1 MVGGEEPVA
10 LALTARSTDE
20 KDAIPSADSVYPI
33 IYIQDTHTEQPHD
46 KPNSNHNTSSN
57 PIDSSSSSISVS
69 NNDPRN
75 SSSSSSD
82 QGAAVYNQNYDEQ
95 SDSSF
100 SAWDQD
106 DLFDDDEDDQH
117 DGATGTANKELMLD
131 EHNSQNDEFD
141 DEYED
146 EYDVDP
152 KARRPDS
159 EQPSNSGAS
168 LSSGVGISDDS
179 FRNDDTKASSVLF
192 GARRKPTTKLGSND
206 AIKFVET
213 PHGKAG
219 FVYQAPPVIV
229 GNADNKEE
237 TVYKKK
243 SDTSL
248 QNSST
253 DVKQR
258 ITPVLT
264 ADGKVALLYRGAVDS
279 GSTGKYEP
287 IRNFNTFD
295 EKSVV
300 EAITDTTTVSEVTTI
315 STTTTTTVTSTTTV
329 LSYLESAIPDN
340 TEENALLPNINRPL
354 SEVLG
359 VKKNQFTQFRIKDQN
374 VPSESSTQTKF
385 ADSSNRIPENSD
397 FELNSRSREDEP
409 SQIMPPPRGDNAT
422 SHVDSDYD
430 EDTSSFS
437 DALSKTEVVNLAI
450 IPAFDSDLAAIQEQ
464 EDRRAAE
471 EEAAAAANG
480 DENARGHYRSRQN
493 HRRNMEDLS
502 AIHCAMQAMVAIA
515 AMATV
520 FGMLGA
526 YFKTRVLDQLT
537 IMHWWEMV
545 GVRYWVGF
553 SRRGGVIL

>member
-1 MVGGEEPVA
+1 MLAAGEPVA
-10 LALTARSTDE
+10 LALTARSTQE
-20 KDAIPSADSVYPI
+20 KHATTTTDSVYPI
-33 IYIQDTHTEQPHD
+33 IYIQDTQKEQHVDND
-46 KPNSNHNTSSN
+46 KNHTSSI
-57 PIDSSSSSISVS
+57 PIEISSSVS
-69 NNDPRN
+69 NNELRVSSSRV
-75 SSSSSSD
+75 SSSSSS
-82 QGAAVYNQNYDEQ
+82 GTVAEVYNQNYDEQ

-100 SAWDQD
+100 SSWDQD
-106 DLFDDDEDDQH
+106 DLFDDDEDDDQF
-117 DGATGTANKELMLD
+117 DGKTEKSGKGLRLD

-152 KARRPDS
+152 KARHPDS
-159 EQPSNSGAS
+159 EKSSSSGSS
-168 LSSGVGISDDS
+168 LSSTISSDDS

-192 GARRKPTTKLGSND
+192 GARKKPSTKLGSND

-219 FVYQAPPVIV
+219 FVYQTPTVTAI
-229 GNADNKEE
+229 NSDNKGEY
-237 TVYKKK
+237 VPKKK
-243 SDTSL
+243 GDSSL

-264 ADGKVALLYRGAVDS
+264 ADGKVALLYRGAIDS

-287 IRNFNTFD
+287 IRNFTNFED
-295 EKSVV
+295 NKPLV
-300 EAITDTTTVSEVTTI
+300 ENFATTTIAAESTT
-315 STTTTTTVTSTTTV
+315 TLTTTTTVIATTTV
-329 LSYLESAIPDN
+329 LTYLEAVIPDN

-359 VKKNQFTQFRIKDQN
+359 VKKNQFTQFRIKDQALS
-374 VPSESSTQTKF
+374 PSTPSLSRPDHT
-385 ADSSNRIPENSD
+385 SNRIPEITD
-397 FELNSRSREDEP
+397 FELDSHSIDEEQ
-409 SQIMPPPRGDNAT
+409 SQIMTPPRSDNIA
-422 SHVDSDYD
+422 SVEEVD

-450 IPAFDSDLAAIQEQ
+450 IPAFDSDLAAIQEH

-471 EEAAAAANG
+471 EEASANG
-480 DENARGHYRSRQN
+480 ESSPRGHYRNRNN

-526 YFKTRVLDQLT
+526 YFKTRVLDQIT